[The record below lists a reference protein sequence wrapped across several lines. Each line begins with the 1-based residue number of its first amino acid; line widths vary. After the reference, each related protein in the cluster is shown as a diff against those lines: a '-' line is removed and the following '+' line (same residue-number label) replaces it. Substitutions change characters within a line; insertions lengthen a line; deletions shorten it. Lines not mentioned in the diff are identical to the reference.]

1 MTRIPLRWI
10 ALSIFLFAS
19 MLNYLDR
26 SLMAALAPTLKTN
39 FHLDNAQYGWIL
51 SAFSLA
57 YALTAPMA
65 GMFIDR
71 VGLNM
76 GAMIAVTAFSLT
88 GAATGLAGS
97 FRALLGIRTAFGVS
111 AAAGIPLF
119 GKANAVYMEPR
130 ETALGMAMNQI
141 GISMGG
147 ALAPLIVAALT
158 VRNYGWRSAFVLCGA
173 LGFVWVPLWWFV
185 SKKMPPREMAAA
197 GGEAA
202 SLRELLRDKRVW
214 GLAFATVFIMSLY
227 TLWTNWTTIY
237 FVHDWNMT
245 AEEANAHF
253 AWMPPVFGVM
263 GGFFGGWLTF
273 LSIRGGTQVVAARL
287 KVSWLSAALLLV
299 TAAIPLMP
307 SRGLAA
313 AAVSMS
319 FFWSV
324 CLTTNLYTLPIDLF
338 GPRRAGF
345 GVAVLT
351 FAYGL
356 MQAFFSPVIGG
367 MVDHFGFRA
376 VCVTVSILPLVGVGI
391 LQVTTK
397 TRTSAEAEAAS

>member
-1 MTRIPLRWI
+1 MPRIPLRF
-10 ALSIFLFAS
+10 ALRWTAIGIFLFAS

-26 SLMAALAPTLKTN
+26 SLMAALAPALKTN
-39 FHLDNAQYGWIL
+39 FHLDNTQYGWIL

-57 YALTAPMA
+57 YAFTAPLA
-65 GMFIDR
+65 GIFIDHA
-71 VGLNM
+71 GLNL
-76 GAMIAVTAFSLT
+76 GAAIAVAAFSCT

-97 FRALLGIRTAFGVS
+97 FGALTAIRTAFGVS

-119 GKANAVYMEPR
+119 GKANAMYLEPSER
-130 ETALGMAMNQI
+130 ALGTAVNQV
-141 GISMGG
+141 GLSLGG

-158 VRNYGWRSAFVLCGA
+158 VRNFGWQASFVLCGA
-173 LGFVWVPLWWFV
+173 LGFVWVPLWLFTA
-185 SKKMPPREMAAA
+185 KKIPAKEMNPEQS
-197 GGEAA
+197 GLG
-202 SLRELLRDKRVW
+202 ELLRDRRVW

-237 FVHDWNMT
+237 FVQDWKMT
-245 AEEANAHF
+245 AEEANARF
-253 AWMPPVFGVM
+253 AWMPQVFGVL
-263 GGFFGGWLTF
+263 GGFFGGWLAF
-273 LSIRGGTQVVAARL
+273 RSIRSGTEVIAARL
-287 KVSWLSAALLLV
+287 KVSWLSAALMLV

-324 CLTTNLYTLPIDLF
+324 CISANLYALPIDLF
-338 GPRRAGF
+338 GPRRAAF

-351 FAYGL
+351 CAYGL
-356 MQAFFSPVIGG
+356 MQAFASPLIGG

-376 VCVTVSILPLVGVGI
+376 VCVTMSVLPLIGVGI

-397 TRTSAEAEAAS
+397 